1 MQENI
6 FRKQKKNLK
15 YFEGYTILFPFSQMK
30 ILQNWL
36 EHTYFLWNSRSGIF
50 ISKLKLSFK
59 CKNCV
64 LVTWMSSVAYVSKSD
79 SYNK

>member
-6 FRKQKKNLK
+6 IFSKQKNLK
-15 YFEGYTILFPFSQMK
+15 YFEGYTIPFPFSQME
-30 ILQNWL
+30 ILQSWL
-36 EHTYFLWNSRSGIF
+36 ENIYFLLNGRSGIF

-64 LVTWMSSVAYVSKSD
+64 LVTWMSSVAYVSK
-79 SYNK
+79 K